1 MAAAVS
7 LDVVV
12 LAGGASR
19 RMGADKAR
27 LQVGG
32 RRLVDLVAE
41 AQRGTGHRVLVACG
55 DRPLGLPDEVADADG
70 LTGPIA
76 GLLGALRASTAD
88 AIALV
93 PVDAPHPSA
102 ALPDLLHDL
111 CRDRG
116 RPAAVPVVDGHVQS
130 LHAVLRHDALAAVER
145 RVAAGERSPRRL
157 LGWLDAL
164 RVDADAW
171 GEVDPAGAFAQD
183 WDRPEDVPGSVR
195 IPGRDGT

>member
-1 MAAAVS
+1 MT
-7 LDVVV
+7 LDVVL

-19 RMGADKAR
+19 RMGTDKA
-27 LQVGG
+27 LLPIGG
-32 RRLVDLVAE
+32 RRLVDHVAE
-41 AQRGTGHRVLVACG
+41 AHRGTGHRVLVACG
-55 DRPLGLPDEVADADG
+55 ERSLGLPDEVADADD
-70 LTGPIA
+70 LSGPIA

-93 PVDAPHPSA
+93 PVDAPHPSV
-102 ALPDLLHDL
+102 ALPDLLHEL

-116 RPAAVPVVDGHVQS
+116 RPAAVPVVDGHVQA
-130 LHAVLRHDALAAVER
+130 LHAVLQRDALAAIER

-171 GEVDPAGAFAQD
+171 GEVDPTGSFARD
-183 WDRPEDVPGSVR
+183 WDRPEDLPTSVR
-195 IPGRDGT
+195 IPGQHRP

>member
-1 MAAAVS
+1 MT
-7 LDVVV
+7 LDVVL

-19 RMGADKAR
+19 RMGADKA
-27 LQVGG
+27 LLLVGG
-32 RRLVDLVAE
+32 RRLVDHVAE
-41 AQRGTGHRVLVACG
+41 AHRGAGHRVLVACG

-70 LTGPIA
+70 LTGPMA
-76 GLLGALRASTAD
+76 GLLGALRASAAD

-111 CRDRG
+111 CQDRG
-116 RPAAVPVVDGHVQS
+116 RPAAVPVVDGHVQA
-130 LHAVLRHDALAAVER
+130 LHAVLRHDTLSAVER

-171 GEVDPAGAFAQD
+171 GEVDPAGTFARD
-183 WDRPEDVPGSVR
+183 WDRPEDVPTSVR
-195 IPGRDGT
+195 VPGHDRP